1 MHRPFLNIV
10 RLCAGD
16 LPAKALNFLAFVYL
30 ARMLGVANYGVLE
43 FAVSILTYFQLVA
56 DGGLELWGTREAAQG
71 RDMRELAARI
81 VPLRLLLALGS
92 FCVLLIMLPAFPDY
106 PALKATVALYGLTLF
121 AQAVDL
127 KWLFMGQEKM
137 SGVAIGLVVGQVVFA
152 AAVFGSVHSPAM
164 IVWVPVLRLAADL
177 VMAAYFWRLF
187 RVEHGGLRLSLTLS
201 GSANAL
207 RAALPLGTALG
218 LGLMMYNIDTVLL
231 GFLMAPIMVG
241 WYSAAYKP
249 VTVVLAMPVT
259 YFRGLFPA
267 LSRAHTESHE
277 RFCDIVD
284 RSLRLTSIFA
294 VPIGVGGSLLA
305 EPIISL
311 LFGPDYRNSVR
322 PLQVLSWSA
331 VFVILRGTYRQALN
345 ATGNSRLD
353 LRCAGT
359 AAALNLGLNLLLIPR
374 YGIIGAAA
382 ATLVSEI
389 LWLTMAAYCFYR
401 YVTQVSL
408 LPRLLHPVAAGVVTG
423 ACFLLT
429 PTLFWATRAFLG
441 GLVYFGVIFLLS
453 QVEVACWGQTRKARV
468 S

>member
-1 MHRPFLNIV
+1 MDKPFLNIV

-16 LPAKALNFLAFVYL
+16 LPAKALNFFAFVYL
-30 ARMLGVANYGVLE
+30 ARVLGVANYGVLE
-43 FAVSILTYFQLVA
+43 FAVSILTYFQLFA

-81 VPLRLLLALGS
+81 VPLRFLLALGS
-92 FCVLLIMLPAFPDY
+92 FCALLILLPAFPDY
-106 PALKATVALYGLTLF
+106 PALKTTVALYGLTLL

-127 KWLFMGQEKM
+127 KWVFMGREKM
-137 SGVAIGLVVGQVVFA
+137 SYVAVGLVVGQVAFA
-152 AAVFGSVHSPAM
+152 AAVFGSVRSPAM

-177 VMAAYFWRLF
+177 AMAAYFFRLF
-187 RVEHGGLRLSLTLS
+187 RAEHGGLRLSFTLS
-201 GSANAL
+201 GTGSVL
-207 RAALPLGTALG
+207 RAALPMGTALG

-249 VTVVLAMPVT
+249 VTVALAVPVT

-267 LSRAHTESHE
+267 LSRAHTESRE
-277 RFCDIVD
+277 GFREIVD
-284 RSLRLTSIFA
+284 RSLRLTSAFA
-294 VPIGVGGSLLA
+294 VPIGVGGTFLA
-305 EPIISL
+305 EPIINL
-311 LFGPDYRNSVR
+311 LFGPDYANSVR
-322 PLQVLSWSA
+322 ALQVLSWSA
-331 VFVILRGTYRQALN
+331 VFVVLRGTYRQALN
-345 ATGNSRLD
+345 ATGKSRLD
-353 LRCAGT
+353 LRCAGA

-389 LWLTMAAYCFYR
+389 LWLTMAAYCFYH
-401 YVTQVSL
+401 YVTPVSL
-408 LPRLLHPVAAGVVTG
+408 LPRLLHPVVAGAVMG
-423 ACFLLT
+423 SCFLLT

-441 GLVYFGVIFLLS
+441 GLVYFGVILLLS
-453 QVEVACWGQTRKARV
+453 RVEVQYWGQTHKARV